1 MNQTIWY
8 QAPQWWAIIVAL
20 LLGVIGIF
28 QDWIRSWFKKP
39 KLKIS
44 ISLSPP
50 DCHKVSMTNSST
62 GQFICDCYY
71 FRFKVENEG
80 NYYAEDVEVMATEL
94 HKKEPNGQYK
104 KVEGFLPLNLV
115 WAHYGYITIPKIQP
129 NLFKHCDFGHI
140 LKSNFANLNYY
151 NINSTSNIVF
161 QLDTAVAPNTGSHI
175 LLPGDYNIKI
185 IIAANNVKPHP
196 TIYNLVISDM
206 WTDNERDM
214 LEKYISIK

>member
-1 MNQTIWY
+1 
-8 QAPQWWAIIVAL
+8 L
-20 LLGVIGIF
+20 
-28 QDWIRSWFKKP
+28 
-39 KLKIS
+39 
-44 ISLSPP
+44 
-50 DCHKVSMTNSST
+50 TNSST

-71 FRFKVENEG
+71 FRFKVKNEG
-80 NYYAEDVEVMATEL
+80 NYHAEDVEVMATEL

-104 KVEGFLPLNLV
+104 EVEGFLPLNLV

-151 NINSTSNIVF
+151 NICTTANIVF

-185 IIAANNVKPHP
+185 IIAANNVEPRS
-196 TIYNLVISDM
+196 TIYNLVISDI